1 MHAKRAKICYIYAEI
16 IKSGLILTDLLL
28 FEGAK
33 YLGHLTLYPLY
44 KEGLEECSDLLTNF
58 WNANMLFSAVDF
70 PSGFQT
76 VFMIQVNLDEK
87 RFKIIGKT

>member
-33 YLGHLTLYPLY
+33 YLGHLTLYPFS

-58 WNANMLFSAVDF
+58 LKCKHAFSAVDF

-76 VFMIQVNLDEK
+76 FFMIQVNLDEK
-87 RFKIIGKT
+87 RFEIIGKT